1 MTQRI
6 AFILVFIFS
15 SLSALAQT
23 YSGFVK
29 DEHGKALSAVSVI
42 AYGDRNNVLAY
53 TRSDNR
59 GHFSLEIKAEKGPR
73 SISFTIMGYAKKII
87 PIANLKAEGTIVL
100 TEKVFQVKEVRVK
113 SQRLRSQGDTLT
125 YSVAGFRQKQ
135 DRTIADV
142 IAKMPGLQVKPN
154 GAILYQGKNINK
166 FYIEGMDLLGG
177 QYAQASENL
186 SADKVAS
193 VQVLENHQ
201 PVKVLKDIKFS
212 DQAALNLVLK
222 DKSKDVWSGELSLG
236 SGMQLQEN
244 YHWLR
249 DVKITEMLFSK
260 KKQSISMYKCNNTGN
275 DIQREILDLALFDK
289 SAPIASGILSNI
301 GLSTTSLNSERSR
314 FNDTHLFATN
324 WLFKSKNDH
333 DLRIQFS
340 GLWDKS
346 LQRQDRYTTYM
357 DANSAYISEEAKA
370 NSYRNEWKGE
380 LLYKINNDNYYLN
393 HNLRGYID
401 FNKSMGSSV
410 LNKVPTNQWVIPRER
425 YIVDNLELIKK
436 NKKGQ
441 SISFSSLFSYTYH
454 PGKLLLATDSV
465 ETLDLQDLHWDIS
478 AYFSHSL
485 GNFKLAYKGGVKTLV
500 QLMSTN
506 EKDRYAQYQPYE
518 ETSISYDNG
527 IWQMNALCPIS
538 YLYRRYN
545 RQGKS
550 NFLWQPSVYTSYGI
564 NNSMK
569 VSLSYR
575 YSWLPTDIKSI
586 SLLPVYTTYI
596 TMGQGTGRLENTVS
610 HDFDLRFSYRNV
622 MNGFFGNLSTSYSC
636 FRNSLLY
643 QSDLEGNIYIR
654 KATGDTDNRES
665 YRVSGYIGK
674 AFGLGKISIKLD
686 GAYSWDNY
694 HLLIDNMVSPQH
706 SQFSNCNFSLS
717 GRIFQW
723 FTFEETSGFSFSK
736 SKLSSSLK
744 SYQHQL
750 KLYLVPKNWQ
760 IKWTN
765 ECYHSNDKSVS
776 FAYFSDISASYRTK
790 TYEIGLTCNNL
801 FGTKSFERKY
811 ITDYLQSYS
820 ITRLRPRE
828 LMVWMKMSI

>member
-6 AFILVFIFS
+6 ILILTFIVS
-15 SLSALAQT
+15 SLSSIGQT

-42 AYGDRNNVLAY
+42 AYGNRNNVLTYA
-53 TRSDNR
+53 RSDTR
-59 GHFSLEIKAEKGPR
+59 GHFSLEIKAGMHPQ
-73 SISFTIMGYAKKII
+73 SISFTIMGYAKKTI
-87 PIANLKAEGTIVL
+87 PIANLKNEGTIVL

-154 GAILYQGKNINK
+154 GAIQYQGKNINK

-177 QYAQASENL
+177 EYAQASENL

-201 PVKVLKDIKFS
+201 PIKVLKDIKFS
-212 DQAALNLVLK
+212 DQAALNLILK

-249 DVKITEMLFSK
+249 DVKVTEMLFSK
-260 KKQSISMYKCNNTGN
+260 KKQSISMYKCNNTGK
-275 DIQREILDLALFDK
+275 DIQREILDLAMFDK

-301 GLSTTSLNSERSR
+301 GLTSTSLNAERSR

-324 WLFKSKNDH
+324 WLFKSKSSH
-333 DLRIQFS
+333 DLRIQLS

-346 LQRQDRYTTYM
+346 LQRQNRYTTYM
-357 DANSAYISEEAKA
+357 DANSAYISEEAEA

-401 FNKSMGSSV
+401 FNKSIGNSV
-410 LNKVPTNQWVIPRER
+410 LNKVPTNQWVTPRER

-436 NKKGQ
+436 NRKGQ

-465 ETLDLQDLHWDIS
+465 ETLNLQDLHWDVY

-485 GNFKLAYKGGVKTLV
+485 GNLRLAYKGGFKTLV
-500 QLMSTN
+500 QLMSTTR
-506 EKDRYAQYQPYE
+506 KDRYGQYQPYE
-518 ETSISYDNG
+518 ETSLSYDNG
-527 IWQMNALCPIS
+527 IWQINALCPIS

-545 RQGKS
+545 HQGKS
-550 NFLWQPSVYTSYGI
+550 NFLWQPSIYASYAI

-569 VSLSYR
+569 ASFSYR
-575 YSWLPTDIKSI
+575 YAWLPTDIKTI
-586 SLLPVYTTYI
+586 SLMPVYTTYI
-596 TMGQGTGRLENTVS
+596 AMTQGTGRLENTTS
-610 HDFDLRFSYRNV
+610 HDIALRLSYRNV
-622 MNGFFGNLSTSYSC
+622 MNGFFGNLSTSYSS

-643 QSDLEGNIYIR
+643 QSNLEENIYTR

-674 AFGLGKISIKLD
+674 AFGLGKISVKID
-686 GAYSWDNY
+686 GSYSWDNY
-694 HLLIDNMVSPQH
+694 HLLIDNKVSPQH
-706 SQFSNCNFSLS
+706 SQSSKCNFSLS

-723 FTFEETSGFSFSK
+723 FTFEETSGFFYSR

-760 IKWTN
+760 IEWTN

-776 FAYFSDISASYRTK
+776 FAYFCDMSASYRTK
-790 TYEIGLTCNNL
+790 TYEIGLTCSNL
-801 FGTKSFERKY
+801 FGTKRFERKY

-820 ITRLRPRE
+820 ITKLRPRE
-828 LMVWMKMSI
+828 LMAWLRISI